1 MSQCLMFQGSADHV
15 DSLWLFHTFPFL
27 SKYKPGC
34 WFDPKTWSKKLQIN
48 HLSIHINIQNTVG
61 IWFDIYMMPIPWL
74 VMVPANDSG
83 WRKDC
88 WSHRRRKEI
97 AISVERDQN
106 PGFLLLYMGEY
117 ACTLLHHDNIKPLQ
131 GSLWINEYH
140 GGNGLSA
147 TGFVAVAL
155 LMFAGKSSEN
165 GGNILRN
172 TRWVK
177 DDQPS
182 T

>member
-1 MSQCLMFQGSADHV
+1 MWLLSEENCHNRLRFRGRFLDVLADGAPFFGWAKSWCPEYSLDMLIPPMSQCLMFQGSEDHV
-15 DSLWLFHTFPFL
+15 DYLWLFHTFPFL

-117 ACTLLHHDNIKPLQ
+117 ALYLVT
-131 GSLWINEYH
+131 SW
-140 GGNGLSA
+140 
-147 TGFVAVAL
+147 
-155 LMFAGKSSEN
+155 
-165 GGNILRN
+165 
-172 TRWVK
+172 
-177 DDQPS
+177 
-182 T
+182 